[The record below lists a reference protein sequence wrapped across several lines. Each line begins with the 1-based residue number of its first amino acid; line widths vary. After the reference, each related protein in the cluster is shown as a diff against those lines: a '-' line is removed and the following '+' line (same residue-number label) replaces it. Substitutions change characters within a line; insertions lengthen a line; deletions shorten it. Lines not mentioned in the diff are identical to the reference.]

1 MSFNLEDLLQFIN
14 LNPELQAK
22 FTDMEAKITELENY
36 IKQFGIINDA
46 RLSRLCYNALN
57 GQVVKIDAP
66 NQSLFADDN
75 FRNIKVV
82 STNEELAAEMEY
94 KQINLKDVF
103 NTWYRFTQDT
113 RYFTR

>member
-36 IKQFGIINDA
+36 IKQLGIINDA

-66 NQSLFADDN
+66 NKSLFADDN
-75 FRNIKVV
+75 FRSIKVV
-82 STNEELAAEMEY
+82 STNTELSDEMNY
-94 KQINLKDVF
+94 KPLSLETVF
-103 NTWYRFTQDT
+103 NS
-113 RYFTR
+113 